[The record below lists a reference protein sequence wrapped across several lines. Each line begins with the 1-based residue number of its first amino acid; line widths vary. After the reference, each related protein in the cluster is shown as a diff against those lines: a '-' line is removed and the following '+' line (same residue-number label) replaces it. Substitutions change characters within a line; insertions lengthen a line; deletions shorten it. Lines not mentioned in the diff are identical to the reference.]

1 MSAKKTAPAK
11 QPTITPEVAE
21 KLRAAQISNI
31 VRKVREGK
39 TLTAAESRLLEV
51 AANPEED
58 RELVTVTRISELFQ
72 VSRKTIYEWRKEG
85 RDIPEPIGKKEDLA
99 AWRAWFAA
107 NPSAGHYDGKP
118 RRDRETL
125 LCEKL
130 EIEIDLK
137 KIERE
142 QELKRLVAMADVQEN
157 MTRITSAA
165 RSELLKLVSDM
176 PPMLA
181 GLDENA
187 VKSRLKLA
195 VFAVLDR
202 LSDSMSE
209 AYANENPGN
218 T

>member
-1 MSAKKTAPAK
+1 MSAKPK
-11 QPTITPEVAE
+11 PTITPEVAG

-39 TLTAAESRLLEV
+39 TLTAAESRMLEV
-51 AANPEED
+51 AANPEEE

-72 VSRKTIYEWRKEG
+72 ISRKTIYEWRKEG
-85 RDIPEPIGKKEDLA
+85 KDIPAPIGKKEDLA
-99 AWRAWFAA
+99 AWRSWFAA

-137 KIERE
+137 RIERE
-142 QELKRLVAMADVQEN
+142 QELKRLVPIIDVQEN

-181 GLDENA
+181 GLDEHG
-187 VKSRLKLA
+187 VKSTLKTA
-195 VFAVLDR
+195 VYAVLDR
-202 LSDSMSE
+202 LSDSMNE
-209 AYANENPGN
+209 AYAEES
-218 T
+218 TAA